1 MNLDNLLNNLL
12 KEGKLKRQD
21 TDINYLNSLLE
32 AAKRNFG
39 AAALVKNKI
48 DEAAFKLVYDGLLQI
63 GRVILLI
70 NGYRPDD
77 GEQHKTTFSVAGE
90 LLGEEYRDLIDK
102 IQKFRI
108 KRNDCI
114 YEPKGLIGRAETKA
128 IFETAGRFWKKVRVY
143 LENKNPQL
151 KLFKDF
157 SQGV

>member
-1 MNLDNLLNNLL
+1 MDLENLLNDLI
-12 KEGKLKRQD
+12 KAKKLKKQTTGVD
-21 TDINYLNSLLE
+21 YLDGLLE
-32 AAKRNFG
+32 AAKRNFE
-39 AAALVKNKI
+39 AASLLKNKV

-63 GRVILLI
+63 GRVVLLV

-77 GEQHKTTFSVAGE
+77 GEQHKTTFLVAGE
-90 LLGEEYRDLIDK
+90 LLGPEYNDLIIR

-114 YEPKGLIGRAETKA
+114 YEPKLLISSIEADA
-128 IFETAGRFWKKVRVY
+128 IFEISRKFWRKVRIY

-157 SQGV
+157 

>member
-1 MNLDNLLNNLL
+1 MDLENLLNDLI
-12 KEGKLKRQD
+12 KAKKLREQTTGVD
-21 TDINYLNSLLE
+21 YLDGLLE
-32 AAKRNFG
+32 AAKRNFE
-39 AAALVKNKI
+39 AASLLKNKV

-63 GRVILLI
+63 GRVVLLV

-77 GEQHKTTFSVAGE
+77 GEQHKTTFLVAGE
-90 LLGEEYRDLIDK
+90 LLGPEYNDLIIR

-114 YEPKGLIGRAETKA
+114 YEPKLLISSIEADA
-128 IFETAGRFWKKVRVY
+128 IFEISRKFWRKVRIY

-157 SQGV
+157 